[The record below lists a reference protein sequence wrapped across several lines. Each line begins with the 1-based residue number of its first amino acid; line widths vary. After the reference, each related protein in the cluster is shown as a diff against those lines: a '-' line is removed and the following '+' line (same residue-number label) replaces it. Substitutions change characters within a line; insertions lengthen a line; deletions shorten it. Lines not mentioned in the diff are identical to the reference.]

1 MYGEVTSGFASSVI
15 ILLKA
20 LAIFSQKDSYYYL
33 KYLSLYKIYALIHT
47 LAIFFSRKNL
57 SKILHYQMN

>member
-47 LAIFFSRKNL
+47 LAIFFQERTCQRYFTTK
-57 SKILHYQMN
+57 